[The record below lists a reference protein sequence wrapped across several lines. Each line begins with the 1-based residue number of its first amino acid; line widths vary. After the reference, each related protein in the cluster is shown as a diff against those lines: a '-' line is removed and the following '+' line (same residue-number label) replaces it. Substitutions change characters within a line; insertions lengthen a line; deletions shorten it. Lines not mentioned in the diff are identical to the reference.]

1 MKSPLP
7 SLREAYGFLTR
18 GGAYPGTASPEQA
31 APTRAN
37 GLSADSPFPAGSG
50 GQAKRPRPEFHGI
63 RVLLV
68 EDEASVRKLAKK
80 LLEVM
85 GCSVVEA
92 ANGREAL
99 RMWTGIQSEVDLVI
113 SDIFMPGDVSGWDL
127 ARELHL
133 RHPDLGILLTSGHT
147 QQPDEQGLGDIPQI
161 AFLQKPYGIASLRSM
176 LADLIGAALP
186 R

>member
-18 GGAYPGTASPEQA
+18 GGAYPGTASP
-31 APTRAN
+31 PTRAN
-37 GLSADSPFPAGSG
+37 GLSTDSPFPAGSG

-85 GCSVVEA
+85 GCSVIEA
-92 ANGREAL
+92 DCGREAL
-99 RMWTGIQSEVDLVI
+99 RMWPDVRDGIDLVI
-113 SDIFMPGDVSGWDL
+113 SDIFMPGDISGWDL

-133 RHPDLGILLTSGHT
+133 RHPNLGILLTSGHT
-147 QQPDEQGLGDIPQI
+147 QQPGEQGLGDIPQI
-161 AFLQKPYGIASLRSM
+161 AFLQKPYGIGSLRSTM
-176 LADLIGAALP
+176 ASLIGSAH
-186 R
+186 RR